1 MIDDV
6 IQSIFGRLWFYLAF
20 RPFHWASMVIPSGNG
35 IGGRRRITEIFLR
48 TTEMSGR
55 AEEDS
60 SDRMTTADDL
70 DLPPV

>member
-1 MIDDV
+1 MD
-6 IQSIFGRLWFYLAF
+6 AF
-20 RPFHWASMVIPSGNG
+20 FDLTLFLFTPSGNG